1 MRDTG
6 ISNDQILIANRPD
19 SYAEDAKA
27 KGFKVEHD
35 FAKAA
40 KVADGE
46 QCSTQTDVIL
56 TSMPVLF
63 ILIPD
68 QVQPRVFNETFAPN
82 LKDNA
87 TIVVASGYNVYF
99 KLLKFKPSQDVV
111 MVAPRF
117 VTGKRTW
124 TKQDSP
130 AVLG

>member
-1 MRDTG
+1 MLTG
-6 ISNDQILIANRPD
+6 LP
-19 SYAEDAKA
+19 
-27 KGFKVEHD
+27 
-35 FAKAA
+35 
-40 KVADGE
+40 
-46 QCSTQTDVIL
+46 VI
-56 TSMPVLF
+56 F

-117 VTGKRTW
+117 VMDELSW
-124 TKQDSP
+124 AS
-130 AVLG
+130 

>member
-1 MRDTG
+1 MLTG
-6 ISNDQILIANRPD
+6 LP
-19 SYAEDAKA
+19 
-27 KGFKVEHD
+27 
-35 FAKAA
+35 
-40 KVADGE
+40 
-46 QCSTQTDVIL
+46 VI
-56 TSMPVLF
+56 F

-117 VTGKRTW
+117 VMDEPSW
-124 TKQDSP
+124 AS
-130 AVLG
+130 